1 MTERNRRRH
10 RRVPLK
16 QVSTRVT
23 SAGALHIGLAVEN
36 ISLGGCFV
44 RCPTP
49 LKVGTEVKLEIH
61 RPGASQTIN
70 LFGRVVSNAVA
81 RPHQPPGMGIAF
93 APMPRDV
100 SQRIEGLVGS
110 VDPMA
115 VRANVH
121 PSDTRTDREIPVLT
135 PATAP
140 PSNVAVEELRTQLEL
155 LEAQLKK
162 KDHRI
167 ADLEGQVERLKQRLV
182 LYGGKL

>member
-1 MTERNRRRH
+1 MAERNRRRY

-16 QVSTRVT
+16 QVSTRL
-23 SAGALHIGLAVEN
+23 SANGALHIGLAVEN
-36 ISLGGCFV
+36 MSLGGCFV
-44 RCPTP
+44 RSANL

-61 RPGASQTIN
+61 RPGASQNIN
-70 LFGRVVSNAVA
+70 LFGRVVSNATSLA
-81 RPHQPPGMGIAF
+81 GHSQGMGIAF
-93 APMPRDV
+93 APMPREV

-115 VRANVH
+115 VRAIVH
-121 PSDTRTDREIPVLT
+121 LPEARTDPALPALSRVPGPPVT
-135 PATAP
+135 
-140 PSNVAVEELRTQLEL
+140 VALDELREQVKV

-167 ADLEGQVERLKQRLV
+167 ADLEAQVERLKQRLI

>member
-1 MTERNRRRH
+1 MPERNRRRH

-36 ISLGGCFV
+36 MSLGGCFV

-110 VDPMA
+110 VDPQA
-115 VRANVH
+115 VRATVH
-121 PSDTRTDREIPVLT
+121 AAETRTDREIPVLT
-135 PATAP
+135 PVAGP
-140 PSNVAVEELRTQLEL
+140 PTSLAVEELRAQLET
-155 LEAQLKK
+155 LEALLVK

-167 ADLEGQVERLKQRLV
+167 GELEGQVERLKQRLV